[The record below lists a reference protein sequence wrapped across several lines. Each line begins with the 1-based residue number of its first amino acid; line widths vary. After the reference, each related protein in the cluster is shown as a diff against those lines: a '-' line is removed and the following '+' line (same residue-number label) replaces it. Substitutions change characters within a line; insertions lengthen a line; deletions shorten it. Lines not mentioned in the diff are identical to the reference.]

1 VLDGAPVGKW
11 IAYKDSFDAYVEKWE
26 QIEIEIKRSGKKG
39 IEIVLRGCHT
49 KLILAA
55 LPLILTLVGCELA
68 TQPLKTTPTK
78 SEYPSPMVVT
88 GQSVQELEQRYADLK
103 PLSYSNISLAAELD
117 QENRRLLSALQTKGT
132 LTSQEEELKHRLS
145 TLMGEKGQQ
154 NFEELMRLK
163 PTGRWF
169 NASELDRAGHRAAF
183 IILQHGDIS
192 RVLDLVPDIKTAA
205 ENGLLSKQQYALF
218 ADRVAVV
225 KGEPQEFGSQ
235 ASCVN
240 GEPVFPPVREPA
252 TVNQRRKAIG
262 MSKTLEEYQREIIDL
277 KMCK

>member
-1 VLDGAPVGKW
+1 
-11 IAYKDSFDAYVEKWE
+11 
-26 QIEIEIKRSGKKG
+26 
-39 IEIVLRGCHT
+39 
-49 KLILAA
+49 
-55 LPLILTLVGCELA
+55 
-68 TQPLKTTPTK
+68 
-78 SEYPSPMVVT
+78 
-88 GQSVQELEQRYADLK
+88 
-103 PLSYSNISLAAELD
+103 
-117 QENRRLLSALQTKGT
+117 LLSALQTKGT

-154 NFEELMRLK
+154 NFEELMKLK